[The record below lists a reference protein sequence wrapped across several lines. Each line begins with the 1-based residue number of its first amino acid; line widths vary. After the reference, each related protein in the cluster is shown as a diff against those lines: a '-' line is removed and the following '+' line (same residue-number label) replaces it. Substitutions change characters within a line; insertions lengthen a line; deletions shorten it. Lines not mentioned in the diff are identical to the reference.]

1 MKKISFLILLT
12 LTFVGCAMFSLNYKL
27 GSRAALNR
35 DWDEAI
41 RYYERAI
48 VDSPTNSVY
57 RMALLRTKIVASY
70 DYLTRARE
78 LASQG
83 KKEEALTA
91 YKKALSYGALARM
104 ITEEMKAL
112 EEVKI
117 EEEPK
122 ETGLEPPVKL
132 KVDVE
137 KIDLKFPVE
146 TPLRTIFQALGKLAR
161 INILFDE
168 QFRDIPLSPI
178 DLASM
183 SFEQAL
189 NLICLSSKNFYT
201 IVDDRTIIV
210 SPDLPQKRA
219 QYELNAIKTFYL
231 SNISAEDI
239 RTNLQQML
247 RTQFKQPQI
256 FVDKNM
262 NSVTIRDTPPVV
274 ELAEKL
280 IRSWDKAKGEV
291 IIDLEI
297 MEVSRT
303 RLLQLGLELQQ
314 SSLGIRYKM
323 PETEETTTTAW
334 IDVAGVNFSKRE
346 NFQVALPAAFLNF
359 LESDA
364 DTKII
369 SQPRLRGL
377 QDEKIEYM
385 VGDQIPVPQTTFTPI
400 AAGGVSQQPIVNY
413 QYKDV
418 GIDVKIVPKVH
429 FENEITLEL
438 EIEIKSLAGTGFADL
453 PIITTRRVKNMI
465 RLKNGETNLL
475 AGLLK
480 DEERRTL
487 SGIAGLK
494 SIPIIGPLFSSTD
507 QIIQQSDVILT
518 ITPYIVRKVEVSAE
532 DKKPVWVGPEGV
544 SGERAGGVLPE
555 ELPRGGRVTAIETP
569 ATTARRVETGRNRI
583 SFSPQNPEVA
593 LSRPF
598 NITLN
603 LSTQEEVANL
613 SVNISFNPEVIRMN
627 DVIKGALLNQLG
639 ADVPFLKN
647 IDNSSGLC
655 TIGFSSP
662 EIGRGLKGSGIIAVL
677 AFQPM
682 TKGESIVSVADIT
695 ANDSGGR
702 NLSFE
707 AGQSRITVR

>member
-12 LTFVGCAMFSLNYKL
+12 LTFIGCAMFSLNYKL
-27 GSRAALNR
+27 GNKAALNR

-41 RYYERAI
+41 SYYEKAI
-48 VDSPTNSVY
+48 VDNPTNSVY
-57 RMALLRTKIVASY
+57 QLALLRTKIVASY

-117 EEEPK
+117 EEPK
-122 ETGLEPPVKL
+122 ETRLEPPVKL

-178 DLASM
+178 DLVNM

-201 IVDDRTIIV
+201 IIDERTIIV

-303 RLLQLGLELQQ
+303 RLLQLGVELEQTA
-314 SSLGIRYKM
+314 LGLRYKL
-323 PETEETTTTAW
+323 PETETTTGW
-334 IDVAGVNFSKRE
+334 IDVAGVNFSKKE
-346 NFQVALPAAFLNF
+346 NFQVALPAALLNF

-465 RLKNGETNLL
+465 RLRNGETNLL

-494 SIPIIGPLFSSTD
+494 SIPIIGALFSTTD
-507 QIIQQSDVILT
+507 QRIQQSDVILT
-518 ITPYIVRKVEVSAE
+518 ITPYIVRKVEVRAE

-555 ELPRGGRVTAIETP
+555 AQPMTQRAMPAETP
-569 ATTARRVETGRNRI
+569 AMTARRVETGRNRI

-593 LSRPF
+593 LNRPF
-598 NITLN
+598 NITLV

-627 DVIKGALLNQLG
+627 DVIKGALVNQLG

-647 IDNSSGLC
+647 IDNSSGVC

-682 TKGESIVSVADIT
+682 TKGESIVSVTDIT
-695 ANDSGGR
+695 AHDPGGR

-707 AGQSRITVR
+707 AGQSRVTVR

>member
-1 MKKISFLILLT
+1 MKKISVLIFLVSA
-12 LTFVGCAMFSLNYKL
+12 FYGCVMFSQHYKL
-27 GSRAALNR
+27 GNRAALNK

-41 RYYERAI
+41 SFYEKA
-48 VDSPTNSVY
+48 VVENPKNTVY
-57 RMALLRTKIVASY
+57 QMALLRAKIIASY
-70 DYLTRARE
+70 DHLTKARE
-78 LASQG
+78 LAAEG
-83 KKEEALTA
+83 KKEEALAA
-91 YKKALSYGALARM
+91 YKKALSYGALVRM
-104 ITEEMKAL
+104 ISEEMKAL
-112 EEVKI
+112 QEVKV
-117 EEEPK
+117 EEETK
-122 ETGLEPPVKL
+122 EVGLEPPVKL

-146 TPLRTIFQALGKLAR
+146 TPLRTVFQALGKLAR

-178 DLASM
+178 DLVNM

-201 IVDDRTIIV
+201 AIDERTIIV

-219 QYELNAIKTFYL
+219 QYEFNAIKTFYL

-262 NSVTIRDTPPVV
+262 NSITVRDTPPVV

-303 RLLQLGLELQQ
+303 RLLQLGVELEQ
-314 SSLGIRYKM
+314 SALGLRHKLS
-323 PETEETTTTAW
+323 ETEATTGW
-334 IDVAGVNFSKRE
+334 IDLAGVNFSKKE
-346 NFQVALPAAFLNF
+346 NIQVAIPAALLNF

-369 SQPRLRGL
+369 SQPRLRGI
-377 QDEKIEYM
+377 QDSKIEYM

-418 GIDVKIVPKVH
+418 GIDVKITPQVH

-494 SIPIIGPLFSSTD
+494 SIPIIGALFSNTD
-507 QIIQQSDVILT
+507 QAIRQSDVILT
-518 ITPYIVRKVEVSAE
+518 ITPYIVRKVEVRAE

-555 ELPRGGRVTAIETP
+555 APMMQRVPPTETP
-569 ATTARRVETGRNRI
+569 ATARRVETGRNRI
-583 SFSPQNPEVA
+583 SLSPQNPEVA

-598 NITLN
+598 NVTLV
-603 LSTQEEVANL
+603 LSTQEEISNL
-613 SVNISFNPEVIRMN
+613 SLSISFDPGVLRMN
-627 DVIKGALLNQLG
+627 DVIKGALINQLG

-647 IDNSSGLC
+647 IDNSSGVC

-662 EIGRGLKGSGIIAVL
+662 EIGRGLKGSGIIAIL
-677 AFQPM
+677 AFQPV
-682 TKGESIVSVADIT
+682 TKGESIVSVTDIT

-702 NLSFE
+702 SLSFE
-707 AGQSRITVR
+707 TGQSRVIVR

>member
-1 MKKISFLILLT
+1 MKKISILILLV
-12 LTFVGCAMFSLNYKL
+12 LTFAGCAMFSQHYRSGN
-27 GSRAALNR
+27 RAALNKG
-35 DWDEAI
+35 WDEAI
-41 RYYERAI
+41 SYYEKAI
-48 VDSPTNSVY
+48 VENPKNSVY
-57 RMALLRTKIVASY
+57 QLALLRTKIIASY
-70 DYLTRARE
+70 DCLTKARE

-83 KKEEALTA
+83 KKEEALTV
-91 YKKALSYGALARM
+91 YKKALSYGALTRM
-104 ITEEMKAL
+104 ITEEVRAL
-112 EEVKI
+112 EEVRV

-122 ETGLEPPVKL
+122 ETRLEPPVKL
-132 KVDVE
+132 KVDIE

-146 TPLRTIFQALGKLAR
+146 TPLRTVFQALGKLAR

-178 DLASM
+178 DLVNM

-201 IVDDRTIIV
+201 AIDERTIIV

-262 NSVTIRDTPPVV
+262 NSITVRDTPSVV

-303 RLLQLGLELQQ
+303 RLLQLGVELEQGA
-314 SSLGIRYKM
+314 LGLRYKLS
-323 PETEETTTTAW
+323 ETEATTGW
-334 IDVAGVNFSKRE
+334 IDMAGVNFSKKE
-346 NFQVALPAAFLNF
+346 NFQVAIPAALLKF

-385 VGDQIPVPQTTFTPI
+385 VGDQIPIPQTTFSPI

-418 GIDVKIVPKVH
+418 GIDVKIIPKVH

-438 EIEIKSLAGTGFADL
+438 EIEIKSLAGTGYANL

-494 SIPIIGPLFSSTD
+494 SIPIIGALFSSTD
-507 QIIQQSDVILT
+507 QAIQQSDVILT
-518 ITPYIVRKVEVSAE
+518 ITPYIVRKVEVRAE

-544 SGERAGGVLPE
+544 SGERGGGVLPE
-555 ELPRGGRVTAIETP
+555 AQPMVQRVTPIETP

-583 SFSPQNPEVA
+583 SLSPQNPEVA
-593 LSRPF
+593 LNRPF
-598 NITLN
+598 NVTLN
-603 LSTQEEVANL
+603 LSTQVEVANL
-613 SVNISFNPEVIRMN
+613 SVSISFDPGVIRMN
-627 DVIKGALLNQLG
+627 DVIKGALINQLG

-647 IDNSSGLC
+647 IDNSSGVC

-662 EIGRGLKGSGIIAVL
+662 EIGRGLKGSGIIAIL
-677 AFQPM
+677 AFQPV
-682 TKGESIVSVADIT
+682 TKGESIVSVTDIN

-702 NLSFE
+702 ELSFE
-707 AGQSRITVR
+707 TGQSRIIVR